1 LEKSYYKLFNE
12 LLNEPSLG
20 TDIDYKEIYDVFDV
34 KVQQCGESADNLLKI
49 AALVRHYPDISL
61 FVQTNPA
68 FCCAGLITE
77 AMAPRIEEYTGIPV
91 VTLNYDGTGKNI
103 NQKIRPYIKF
113 PRKNYTAKYLHPR
126 RQALP

>member
-1 LEKSYYKLFNE
+1 MSLLWE
-12 LLNEPSLG
+12 L
-20 TDIDYKEIYDVFDV
+20 IFDYKEIYDVFDV

-113 PRKNYTAKYLHPR
+113 PRKKLHGKTP
-126 RQALP
+126 LPQPPGPAINTR